1 MSRDVSSLLKTK
13 KPLLVQS
20 KVSKP
25 LTRTPVVSQKFL
37 LNWKTSGTY
46 LISNVPKQVMIPA
59 TKVKI
64 AAFDLDGTLI
74 DTKSGQKFARGADD
88 WKLWKSSDQKE
99 SLVVDKLRQL
109 IKQDYKIV
117 IFTNQG
123 AVSLSQ
129 PNSKSYVNFTNRVG
143 QFVKHVANEINDF
156 EPIVYASTKK
166 PPASSKLPTKDH
178 EAMRKPQIGMWNQL
192 LNSFGAQDVEIDMDQ
207 SFYVGDAA
215 GRPNDFLDSD
225 KVFADNIKLE
235 FKVPEQVFI

>member
-1 MSRDVSSLLKTK
+1 M
-13 KPLLVQS
+13 QS

-25 LTRTPVVSQKFL
+25 LTQIPVVVPKFQ

-46 LISNVPKQVMIPA
+46 LISNVPKQAMIPA

-88 WKLWKSSDQKE
+88 WKLWKSADQKE

-109 IKQDYKIV
+109 VKQDYRIV

-123 AVSLSQ
+123 AVSLNQ

-143 QFVKHVANEINDF
+143 QFVKYVGNEINHF

-166 PPASSKLPTKDH
+166 PPASSKLPTNDH
-178 EAMRKPQIGMWNQL
+178 ETMRKPQIGMWNQL
-192 LNSFGAQDVEIDMDQ
+192 LNFLDSKDVEIDMEQ

-225 KVFADNIKLE
+225 KVFADNVKLQ